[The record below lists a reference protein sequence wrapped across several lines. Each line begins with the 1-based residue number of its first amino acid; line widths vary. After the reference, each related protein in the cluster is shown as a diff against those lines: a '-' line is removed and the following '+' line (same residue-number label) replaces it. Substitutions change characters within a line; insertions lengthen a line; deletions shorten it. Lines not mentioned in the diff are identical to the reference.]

1 MGGLGGGLRGNLM
14 TIIGGIG
21 ILIAIFLFL
30 QHPDAAVSEFSA
42 LTHGSSELVVRLQ
55 GR

>member
-1 MGGLGGGLRGNLM
+1 MLGANAGNTLLKLV
-14 TIIGGIG
+14 GGIG
-21 ILIAIFLFL
+21 ILIAIYLFL

-42 LTHGSSELVVRLQ
+42 LTHGGSQLVVALQ

>member
-1 MGGLGGGLRGNLM
+1 MGGFQSTALKV
-14 TIIGGIG
+14 IGGIG
-21 ILIAIFLFL
+21 LLIAIFLFL
-30 QHPDAAVSEFSA
+30 SHPDAAVSEFSA